1 MRSWLR
7 GKRGGLIAFLAISA
21 LVGGGLGWVT
31 AAVLRLE
38 REQLESQARAEQD
51 YRLWL
56 AMWRLEARVATA
68 LAIEDNRPY
77 NHYNAV
83 YATSRAFVNRD
94 GKWRAE
100 TVLEPSPLLG
110 EKLPKW
116 IALHFQT
123 DVGGKLVCP
132 QVPSPT
138 LTQCFDQS
146 RIDLCRDNVTDDR
159 ERLFRALK
167 ASLLPGDLVAE
178 VRRRGDQQ
186 AHDDLTLEP
195 ANFILNPN
203 ESGQNTFSF

>member
-68 LAIEDNRPY
+68 LAVEDNRPY

-83 YATSRAFVNRD
+83 YATARAFVNRD
-94 GKWRAE
+94 GKWR
-100 TVLEPSPLLG
+100 VGNRLQPPPPLLS
-110 EKLPKW
+110 KTP
-116 IALHFQT
+116 
-123 DVGGKLVCP
+123 P
-132 QVPSPT
+132 P
-138 LTQCFDQS
+138 
-146 RIDLCRDNVTDDR
+146 
-159 ERLFRALK
+159 
-167 ASLLPGDLVAE
+167 
-178 VRRRGDQQ
+178 
-186 AHDDLTLEP
+186 
-195 ANFILNPN
+195 
-203 ESGQNTFSF
+203 